1 MLWRFVDCDRKRT
14 VRRNGRPIY
23 DKLDRGLSSYNALH
37 HQNYIRSL
45 DVPQGITTTETFRE
59 HNRHRST
66 DWSELREFMRA
77 QSESDV
83 NSKWLTEVGVA
94 EQATSF
100 RRRRF
105 SVDLGEVREFI
116 AFREVGIHLEDEFT
130 VWVVKKCVW
139 GGLINQVLKITD
151 QTAGRYL
158 IVIVYTSNALVSLL
172 LTIRRRNL
180 CLRGQ

>member
-1 MLWRFVDCDRKRT
+1 MSWRFVYCDRKRA
-14 VRRNGRPIY
+14 VRRNGQPKY

-45 DVPQGITTTETFRE
+45 DVPQGITTTE
-59 HNRHRST
+59 T

-130 VWVVKKCVW
+130 VWI
-139 GGLINQVLKITD
+139 INQLLKITD
-151 QTAGRYL
+151 QTTGRYL
-158 IVIVYTSNALVSLL
+158 IVIVYNSNALVSLL
-172 LTIRRRNL
+172 LTI
-180 CLRGQ
+180 

>member
-130 VWVVKKCVW
+130 V
-139 GGLINQVLKITD
+139 
-151 QTAGRYL
+151 
-158 IVIVYTSNALVSLL
+158 
-172 LTIRRRNL
+172 
-180 CLRGQ
+180 